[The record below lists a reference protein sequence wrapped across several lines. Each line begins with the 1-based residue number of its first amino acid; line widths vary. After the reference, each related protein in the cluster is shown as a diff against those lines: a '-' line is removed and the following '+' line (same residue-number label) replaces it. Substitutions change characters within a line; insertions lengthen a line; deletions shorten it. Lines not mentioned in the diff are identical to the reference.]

1 MRHRLFITL
10 LLAFLLPG
18 LGHLFL
24 RRWGWAALW
33 LGGFIALLALMMIP
47 IRWLGF
53 IWLLLLLALWT
64 ASMVHAATLARAK
77 SKAYAGRQHGAS

>member
-33 LGGFIALLALMMIP
+33 LTGFGALLTLMTIP
-47 IRWLGF
+47 IRWLSF
-53 IWLLLLLALWT
+53 IWLLLLLLLWA
-64 ASMVHAATLARAK
+64 ASMVHAAKLARGK
-77 SKAYAGRQHGAS
+77 GRGARPSPTPR

>member
-24 RRWGWAALW
+24 RQWSWAALW
-33 LGGFIALLALMMIP
+33 MIGFIALLALMMIP
-47 IRWLGF
+47 VRWLGF

-64 ASMVHAATLARAK
+64 ASMVHAATLARAQANA
-77 SKAYAGRQHGAS
+77 STGRRHGAS